1 MNDGQLNRRLI
12 ERNPWWREPERWELD
27 DQDLRSLRG
36 APFEYQPVPL
46 SGVQADGLYLL
57 LGPRRVGKSVEI
69 KRTIASLIR
78 SGVDPRRITFLAC
91 DGLRQNDLV
100 RSLHLGRNLSRTL
113 TGARYWFLDEVTSV
127 AGWSEIIKGERDAT
141 ALRDDSVVLSGS
153 SSRDLQE
160 STVDFAGRRGEMLD
174 TERILLPMGFRPF
187 CAAIGLTGIPAPD
200 PLRPRDVFSS
210 KALLD
215 EMMVYWPQLSD
226 AWTTYLLVG
235 GYPKAVRTYV
245 ETGAVASSFVR
256 DLWDV
261 VRGDAFRTFEM
272 TDPETTALLGRL
284 TLSLTSTI
292 NLSDV
297 ARDLGLADHR
307 RVDARISA
315 LTRSFLG
322 LRTYQDDGGRPRMDA
337 MRKFYFT
344 DPLLARLAHA
354 VDDGYPEP
362 DDSKVSEQ
370 QVAVA
375 LTRAIERERT
385 GSVVGSTEVRFYRN
399 DKSAA
404 EVDFVGARVGTGV
417 EGKYIDGSWRGDAKT
432 LLAQGPGG
440 IMVTRGVFDTSGDDA
455 IAVPAGLYAWLID
468 G

>member
-12 ERNPWWREPERWELD
+12 ERNPWGREPERWELD

-187 CAAIGLTGIPAPD
+187 CAAIGLTGIPAPE

-215 EMMVYWPQLSD
+215 EMMCIGP
-226 AWTTYLLVG
+226 
-235 GYPKAVRTYV
+235 
-245 ETGAVASSFVR
+245 SSP
-256 DLWDV
+256 
-261 VRGDAFRTFEM
+261 T
-272 TDPETTALLGRL
+272 P
-284 TLSLTSTI
+284 
-292 NLSDV
+292 
-297 ARDLGLADHR
+297 
-307 RVDARISA
+307 
-315 LTRSFLG
+315 
-322 LRTYQDDGGRPRMDA
+322 GRPTCSSGA
-337 MRKFYFT
+337 TRKRSAPT
-344 DPLLARLAHA
+344 SRPAPSPAHSC
-354 VDDGYPEP
+354 G
-362 DDSKVSEQ
+362 
-370 QVAVA
+370 
-375 LTRAIERERT
+375 
-385 GSVVGSTEVRFYRN
+385 
-399 DKSAA
+399 
-404 EVDFVGARVGTGV
+404 
-417 EGKYIDGSWRGDAKT
+417 
-432 LLAQGPGG
+432 
-440 IMVTRGVFDTSGDDA
+440 TSGTWC
-455 IAVPAGLYAWLID
+455 AGTPSAHSR
-468 G
+468 